1 MRSTQS
7 KDLRLLLGVFKWRH
21 FRIGDHP
28 TAIPN
33 PAHIPA
39 THCSVMLSAAKH
51 LRLLLGDRDVALL
64 PHRRPCD
71 RNKEITLATL
81 T

>member
-7 KDLRLLLGVFKWRH
+7 KDLRLLLGIVKWRY
-21 FRIGDHP
+21 FRNGDHP
-28 TAIPN
+28 AAIPN

-51 LRLLLGDRDVALL
+51 LRLLLGDRDVVSL
-64 PHRRPCD
+64 PHWRPHAQ
-71 RNKEITLATL
+71 NGMNE
-81 T
+81 